1 MPSLTRRGGVKPV
14 KLLQPSQSL
23 FDLVEMALPFL
34 MTSLEGPKLL
44 RRVEQSLLPGGGAND
59 GQPAQTAAR
68 MAGDDS
74 AELLGK
80 PDDDA
85 LRPADV
91 G

>member
-1 MPSLTRRGGVKPV
+1 
-14 KLLQPSQSL
+14 
-23 FDLVEMALPFL
+23 MALPFL

-44 RRVEQSLLPGGGAND
+44 RGVEQSLLPGGGASD

-80 PDDDA
+80 PDTDA
-85 LRPADV
+85 RRPADV

>member
-1 MPSLTRRGGVKPV
+1 MKPV

-23 FDLVEMALPFL
+23 FDPVEMALPFL

-44 RRVEQSLLPGGGAND
+44 RGVEQSLLPDGGARD

-68 MAGDDS
+68 MAGDDLV
-74 AELLGK
+74 ELLGK
-80 PDDDA
+80 PDNDA